1 MTTKAFGYVRVSGTG
16 QLKGHGPER
25 QRDDIDA
32 FAARNGIEVAAVF
45 QDAWTGT
52 DDDRPEFMGMVEA
65 MMTNG
70 VRTVVV
76 ESMDRF
82 ARDLAVQMQLIAKLL
97 SAGITLIPAN
107 TGQPISSASLDDNP
121 MLKAMVQI
129 QGVFAELDKS
139 LTVRKLRKARDAK
152 RHADGRC
159 EGRKPFGTH
168 PGENATLDRIK
179 QLRRKPRGGPRRS
192 FGAVAEVLN
201 SEGLATRTGKP
212 WNRGT
217 VHAICQRLGKAL
229 N

>member
-1 MTTKAFGYVRVSGTG
+1 MTTKAYGYVRVSGQG

-25 QRDDIDA
+25 QRDDIAA
-32 FAARNGIEVAAVF
+32 FTARNGIEVVAVY

-52 DDDRPEFMGMVEA
+52 EDDRPEFMAMLEA

-97 SAGITLIPAN
+97 SADITLIPAN
-107 TGQPISSASLDDNP
+107 TGQAISTATLDDNP

-139 LTVRKLRKARDAK
+139 LTVRKLRKSREAK
-152 RHADGRC
+152 RKADGRC
-159 EGRKPFGTH
+159 EGRKPFGIH
-168 PGENATLDRIK
+168 DDEAAVLDRIK
-179 QLRRKPRGGPRRS
+179 QLRRNKFRYRS
-192 FGAVAEVLN
+192 WV
-201 SEGLATRTGKP
+201 
-212 WNRGT
+212 
-217 VHAICQRLGKAL
+217 
-229 N
+229 

>member
-25 QRDDIDA
+25 QRDDIQA
-32 FAARNGIEVAAVF
+32 FAARNGIEVAAIY

-52 DDDRPEFMGMVEA
+52 DNDRPEFMAMLEA

-70 VRTVVV
+70 IRTVIV

-82 ARDLAVQMQLIAKLL
+82 ARDLAVQMQLIAKLV

-107 TGQPISSASLDDNP
+107 TGQPISSESLDDNP

-152 RHADGRC
+152 RQATGRC
-159 EGRKPFGTH
+159 EGRKPFGTADN
-168 PGENATLDRIK
+168 EAATLDRIK
-179 QLRRKPRGGPRRS
+179 RLRRKPRGGGKRS
-192 FGAVAEVLN
+192 CAAVAEVLN
-201 SEGLATRTGKP
+201 AEGLATRTGKP

-217 VHAICQRLGKAL
+217 VHAICQRLGW
-229 N
+229 

>member
-1 MTTKAFGYVRVSGTG
+1 MTTKAFGYVRVSGQG

-25 QRDDIDA
+25 QRDDIYA
-32 FAARNGIEVAAVF
+32 FAARNGIEVAAIY

-52 DDDRPEFMGMVEA
+52 EDDRPQFMAMLEA
-65 MMTNG
+65 MLTND

-107 TGQPISSASLDDNP
+107 TGQPISTATLDDNP

-152 RHADGRC
+152 RQADGRC

-168 PGENATLDRIK
+168 AAEVAVLDRIK
-179 QLRRKPRGGPRRS
+179 QLRRKPRGGDRRS
-192 FGAVAEVLN
+192 FGEVADLLN
-201 SEGLATRTGKP
+201 TEGLATRTGKS

-217 VHAICQRLGKAL
+217 VHAICQRHGW
-229 N
+229 

>member
-1 MTTKAFGYVRVSGTG
+1 MTTKAFGYVRVSGQG

-25 QRDDIDA
+25 QRDDIAA
-32 FAARNGIEVAAVF
+32 FADRNGIEVAAIF

-52 DDDRPEFMGMVEA
+52 EDDRPEFMAMLEA

-107 TGQPISSASLDDNP
+107 TGQAISTATLDDNP

-152 RHADGRC
+152 REAAGRC

-168 PGENATLDRIK
+168 DDEAAVLDRIR
-179 QLRRKPRGGPRRS
+179 QLRRKPRGGDRRS
-192 FGAVAEVLN
+192 FAAVATVLN
-201 SEGLATRTGKP
+201 AEGLATRQGKP
-212 WNRGT
+212 WNRGC
-217 VHAICQRLGKAL
+217 VHAICQRNGW
-229 N
+229 